1 MRCGK
6 CEFFNPNEPCL
17 SEMVQL
23 PRPVSAACGRCEM
36 EPPKVLILPGHDGIP
51 FTMWPHVNL
60 TDGCD
65 FGEPGGGDWRE
76 ADDDDE
82 ADGDPSQDA
91 EDAADY
97 LDPPEPPRQGVV
109 TTSQSDE
116 DAEDD
121 EDDDTE
127 NGSGEPCEGRR

>member
-51 FTMWPHVNL
+51 FTMWPHVNP

-65 FGEPGGGDWRE
+65 FGQPGGGDWRDNDE
-76 ADDDDE
+76 DDEE
-82 ADGDPSQDA
+82 ADGDPTQDA

-97 LDPPEPPRQGVV
+97 LDPPAPPQGVA
-109 TTSQSDE
+109 E
-116 DAEDD
+116 GPEPDADDEDD
-121 EDDDTE
+121 EDDTE
-127 NGSGEPCEGRR
+127 NASGEPCEGRR

>member
-1 MRCGK
+1 MRCSK
-6 CEFFNPNEPCL
+6 CEFFNPNAACL

-51 FTMWPHVNL
+51 FTMWPHVES

-65 FGEPGGGDWRE
+65 FGQPGGGDWRDAE
-76 ADDDDE
+76 DDDDE
-82 ADGDPSQDA
+82 ADGDPTQDA

-97 LDPPEPPRQGVV
+97 LDPSASTQGVAEGPELD
-109 TTSQSDE
+109 SD
-116 DAEDD
+116 D
-121 EDDDTE
+121 DDDTE